1 MPVTCEEY
9 NRVCVLTLDGDF
21 TAEMV
26 QQARQAVEDQIDH
39 KQIVHFV
46 LDFEKSGFVD
56 SEGLEALLWL
66 KRKCDDLFGQ
76 VKLAALDE
84 NVKKILEVT
93 RLEHQF
99 QCHPDLTSALKTMR

>member
-9 NRVCVLTLDGDF
+9 NKVCVMTVDGDLVGENV
-21 TAEMV
+21 AH
-26 QQARQAVEDQIDH
+26 ARKSVDEHIDN

-46 LDFEKSGFVD
+46 LDLEKAGFID
-56 SEGLEALLWL
+56 SDGLEMLLWL
-66 KRKCDDLFGQ
+66 KRKCEELFGQ

-84 NVKKILEVT
+84 NLRKILEVT
-93 RLEHQF
+93 RLEHRF

>member
-21 TAEMV
+21 AAEMV
-26 QQARQAVEDQIDH
+26 QQARQAVEDQIDN

-93 RLEHQF
+93 RLDHQF
-99 QCHPDLTSALKTMR
+99 QCHGDLTSALKTMR

>member
-9 NRVCVLTLDGDF
+9 NQICVLTLNGDF
-21 TAEMV
+21 LGDNVAAV
-26 QQARQAVEDQIDH
+26 RKAVEDQIDQ

-56 SEGLEALLWL
+56 SEGLEAMLWL
-66 KRKCDDLFGQ
+66 KRKAEDLFGQ

-84 NVKKILEVT
+84 NVRKILEVT
-93 RLEHQF
+93 RLEHRF
-99 QCHPDLTSALKTMR
+99 QCHADLTSALKTMR